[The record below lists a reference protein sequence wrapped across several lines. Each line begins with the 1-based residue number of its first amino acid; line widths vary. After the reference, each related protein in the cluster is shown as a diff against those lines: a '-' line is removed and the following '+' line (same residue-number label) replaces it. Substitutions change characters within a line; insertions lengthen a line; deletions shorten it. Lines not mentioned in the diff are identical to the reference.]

1 MEART
6 VGQNL
11 TLYADIDDAPFIVAL
26 CSRGLGLV

>member
-11 TLYADIDDAPFIVAL
+11 TLYADIDDAPSIIAL
-26 CSRGLGLV
+26 CSHGLDLV